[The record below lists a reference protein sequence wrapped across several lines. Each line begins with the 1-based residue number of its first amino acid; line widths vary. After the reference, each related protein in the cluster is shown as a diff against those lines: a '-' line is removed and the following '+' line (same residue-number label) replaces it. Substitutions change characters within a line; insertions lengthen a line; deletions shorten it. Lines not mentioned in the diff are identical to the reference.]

1 MSKNKTKEVS
11 VEVPV
16 EVSVEPVTPIQPIT
30 LIPYYEVLIRF
41 NGIDH
46 EGKLVCH
53 EVGDKIKIDDMKR
66 VMYYMNSRYVRK
78 VLSSEA
84 IVEASVGEV

>member
-1 MSKNKTKEVS
+1 MSKSKTK

-16 EVSVEPVTPIQPIT
+16 VEPVVEIVVEPVTPIQPIT
-30 LIPYYEVLIRF
+30 LIPYYEVLVRF
-41 NGIDH
+41 NGLDH

-66 VMYYMNSRYVRK
+66 VMYYMNSKYVRK

-84 IVEASVGEV
+84 SIGEV